1 MTNPNPLRAAFY
13 ARVSSDKQAEED
25 TIASQVAALQERLR
39 QDNILVGEALSF
51 IDDGYTATTLVRPAL
66 ERLRDLA
73 ATGMLDRLYV
83 HSPDRLARKYAYQV
97 LLLEELRKAGCEVIF
112 LHRPITDDPQDQLL
126 LQIQGA
132 VAEYESA
139 VIGERFRRGK
149 LQGGMVD
156 RAQE

>member
-73 ATGMLDRLYV
+73 ATGMLDRL
-83 HSPDRLARKYAYQV
+83 
-97 LLLEELRKAGCEVIF
+97 
-112 LHRPITDDPQDQLL
+112 
-126 LQIQGA
+126 
-132 VAEYESA
+132 
-139 VIGERFRRGK
+139 
-149 LQGGMVD
+149 
-156 RAQE
+156 